1 MDVFLSEIRLFQF
14 STQPNRW
21 KVQGRRAWGI
31 EHSTSLR
38 SGRILATMIPP
49 VNSLVRY
56 DNPIL
61 VATSKG
67 KKGEGPKAPAAVSQT
82 EDILNSI
89 LPPRYAR
96 YHAPAVQ
103 NTLPPVTSAD

>member
-1 MDVFLSEIRLFQF
+1 
-14 STQPNRW
+14 
-21 KVQGRRAWGI
+21 
-31 EHSTSLR
+31 
-38 SGRILATMIPP
+38 MIPP

-67 KKGEGPKAPAAVSQT
+67 KKGDGPKAPAAVSQT

-89 LPPRYAR
+89 LPPRFSATPDSAR
-96 YHAPAVQ
+96 APAAVVGALRRRRLI
-103 NTLPPVTSAD
+103 T

>member
-1 MDVFLSEIRLFQF
+1 MAAAGEKKKTSNGWACVASIKEEEESLS
-14 STQPNRW
+14 
-21 KVQGRRAWGI
+21 A
-31 EHSTSLR
+31 
-38 SGRILATMIPP
+38 MIPP

-67 KKGEGPKAPAAVSQT
+67 KKGDGPKAPAAVSQT

-89 LPPRYAR
+89 LPPRCQR
-96 YHAPAVQ
+96 K
-103 NTLPPVTSAD
+103 

>member
-1 MDVFLSEIRLFQF
+1 
-14 STQPNRW
+14 
-21 KVQGRRAWGI
+21 
-31 EHSTSLR
+31 
-38 SGRILATMIPP
+38 MIPP

-67 KKGEGPKAPAAVSQT
+67 KKGDGPKAPAAVSQT

-89 LPPRYAR
+89 LPPRYRPKESIERLAR
-96 YHAPAVQ
+96 WASAAPAACLSWS
-103 NTLPPVTSAD
+103 LPP

>member
-1 MDVFLSEIRLFQF
+1 
-14 STQPNRW
+14 
-21 KVQGRRAWGI
+21 
-31 EHSTSLR
+31 
-38 SGRILATMIPP
+38 MIPP

-67 KKGEGPKAPAAVSQT
+67 KKGDGPKAPAAVSQT

-89 LPPRYAR
+89 LPPRYKPKESHKGWAR
-96 YHAPAVQ
+96 AAPAACLSWS
-103 NTLPPVTSAD
+103 LPPWGWQLARPAPMRALRLLGAVPERDRDRKERLAPMLIL

>member
-1 MDVFLSEIRLFQF
+1 MDRAKNRRRRLRESNFCFFFAKKKQKTFKRLGLRYLSKESQ
-14 STQPNRW
+14 S
-21 KVQGRRAWGI
+21 A
-31 EHSTSLR
+31 
-38 SGRILATMIPP
+38 MIPP

-67 KKGEGPKAPAAVSQT
+67 KKGDGPKAPAAVSQT

-89 LPPRYAR
+89 LPPRCQR
-96 YHAPAVQ
+96 K
-103 NTLPPVTSAD
+103 

>member
-1 MDVFLSEIRLFQF
+1 
-14 STQPNRW
+14 
-21 KVQGRRAWGI
+21 
-31 EHSTSLR
+31 
-38 SGRILATMIPP
+38 MIPP

-89 LPPRYAR
+89 LPPRSNGSGKRVAIC
-96 YHAPAVQ
+96 
-103 NTLPPVTSAD
+103 LSCSAHF